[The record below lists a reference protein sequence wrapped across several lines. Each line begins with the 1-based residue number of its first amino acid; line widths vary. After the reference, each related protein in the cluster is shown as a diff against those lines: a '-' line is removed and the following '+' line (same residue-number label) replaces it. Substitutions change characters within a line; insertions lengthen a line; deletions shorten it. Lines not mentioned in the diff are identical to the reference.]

1 MEETPLYL
9 DRRLRPQQEWHNDKA
24 QWNKK
29 KFYLFELITLL
40 AGATIP
46 FINVASMIPPVW
58 QRILSALLAVVVVV
72 SVGISKLYKFQETW
86 LNFRAV
92 SESLKREEEL
102 YLNEVGDYGVA
113 DHQER
118 DRILVERAESILASE
133 TSQFI
138 SIHKPERKEPTVET
152 LNAKGREEAE
162 DAKGAK

>member
-1 MEETPLYL
+1 MEETPRYL
-9 DRRLRPQQEWHNDKA
+9 DRRLKPQQKWHSDKA

-40 AGATIP
+40 AGAAIP
-46 FINVASMIPPVW
+46 FINVASMIPPAY

-102 YLNEVGDYGVA
+102 YLNRVGDYRVA
-113 DHQER
+113 DYQER
-118 DRILVERAESILASE
+118 DNILVERVESILASE

-138 SIHKPERKEPTVET
+138 GIHKPERKEPTVET
-152 LNAKGREEAE
+152 LS
-162 DAKGAK
+162 AKGAKK